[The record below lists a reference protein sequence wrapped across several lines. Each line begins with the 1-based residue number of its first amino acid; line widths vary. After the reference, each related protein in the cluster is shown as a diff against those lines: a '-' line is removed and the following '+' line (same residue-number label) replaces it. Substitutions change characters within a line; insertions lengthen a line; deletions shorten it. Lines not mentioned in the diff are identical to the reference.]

1 VTFLVPGHSYRGTL
15 PPLTDIEKD
24 IEERLKNHVEFIAG
38 EIGVRSLVS
47 APENLEKAAAYVE
60 QCFRAYGCRVE
71 NQEISVNLSDFT
83 APSGTTGA
91 TTSANARHIVRNVI
105 GELAGRDR
113 ADEIIVVGAH
123 YDSVDD
129 CPAANDN
136 GSGVAATLEIARIL
150 SSSQLSRTI
159 RFVAFP
165 NEESPYFR
173 SEAMG
178 SLRYAR
184 SCHERRDKIVAMM
197 SLETMAYYS
206 DEPESQKHPHDSF
219 KLLYPSTGNF
229 VAFVANWASRELLSR
244 SISAFRKAV
253 KFPSEGAVLP
263 TIVLGVGSS
272 DHSSFW
278 EYDYPAIMITD
289 TAFYRYPQY
298 HTSEDTPD
306 KLNYD
311 SFARVVSGL
320 SEVVKGLAQ

>member
-1 VTFLVPGHSYRGTL
+1 VTFLVPGHSYRGAL

-24 IEERLKNHVEFIAG
+24 LEQRLKNHVEFIAG
-38 EIGVRSLVS
+38 EIGVRSLTS
-47 APENLEKAAAYVE
+47 APENLKKAAAYIE
-60 QCFRAYGCRVE
+60 QFFRANGCQVE
-71 NQEISVNLSDFT
+71 NQEISVNLLDFT
-83 APSGTTGA
+83 DPSGTTGA
-91 TTSANARHIVRNVI
+91 ITTTNARHIVRNVI
-105 GELAGRDR
+105 GELPGRNR
-113 ADEIIVVGAH
+113 ADEIIIVGAH

-150 SSSQLSRTI
+150 SGSQLSRTI

-178 SLRYAR
+178 SLIYAR
-184 SCHERRDKIVAMM
+184 SCHERHDKIVAMM

-206 DEPESQKHPHDSF
+206 DEPDSQKHPHESF
-219 KLLYPSTGNF
+219 RLIYPSTGNF
-229 VAFVANWASRELLSR
+229 IAFVANWASRKLLSR
-244 SISAFRKAV
+244 SISTFREAV
-253 KFPSEGAVLP
+253 KFPSEAAVLP

-278 EYDYPAIMITD
+278 EYGYPAIMVTD

-298 HTSEDTPD
+298 HTNEDTPD

-311 SFARVVSGL
+311 SFARVVIGL